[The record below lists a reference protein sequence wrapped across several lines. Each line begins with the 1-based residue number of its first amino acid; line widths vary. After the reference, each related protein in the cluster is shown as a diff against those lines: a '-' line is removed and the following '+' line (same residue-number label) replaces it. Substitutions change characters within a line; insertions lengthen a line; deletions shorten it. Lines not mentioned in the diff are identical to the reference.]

1 MCASVTRPK
10 VLQHWHKTHSTWPF
24 LLLYICRFYSHT
36 YLAVSAV
43 CLYVCVLGC
52 VCMRGR
58 VAFKPQ
64 MRLRVTIL
72 WAKPRTWLALMK
84 NASGKSPLTAFPF
97 LSWVFISIFILMPY
111 NLLSTGM
118 NSTFENYVKIC

>member
-1 MCASVTRPK
+1 MDICIHVCKCYKAKSFAA
-10 VLQHWHKTHSTWPF
+10 LAQNAQHVAFSSF
-24 LLLYICRFYSHT
+24 IYICRFYSHT

-52 VCMRGR
+52 VCVRGR

-84 NASGKSPLTAFPF
+84 TRA
-97 LSWVFISIFILMPY
+97 
-111 NLLSTGM
+111 
-118 NSTFENYVKIC
+118 ENRL